1 MAILFFSTLFLI
13 IVALLAF
20 VIHIDYYLDNPP
32 NYPQTE
38 AEANVYL
45 LKMRISQANKKIRNS
60 QL

>member
-32 NYPQTE
+32 NHPQTE

-45 LKMRISQANKKIRNS
+45 LKMRISQANKRIRNS